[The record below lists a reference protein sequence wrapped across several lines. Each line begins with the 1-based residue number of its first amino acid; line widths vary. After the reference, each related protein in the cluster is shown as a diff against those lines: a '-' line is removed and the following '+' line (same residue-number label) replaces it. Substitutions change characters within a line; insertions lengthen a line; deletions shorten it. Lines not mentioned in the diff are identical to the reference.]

1 MIPLPHSHQLFAAI
15 NQSFQPKQR
24 PVWQANKG
32 VHANCFEAE

>member
-1 MIPLPHSHQLFAAI
+1 MVPLPHSHQLFAVI

-32 VHANCFEAE
+32 VHGKLF